1 MEGTL
6 TVIVTSTYKP
16 HPGKA
21 RLVLSNMKENVEAFG
36 AMGMTCRISRIIF
49 GPDTGSLVFS
59 FFSENFSGAM
69 GNAEK
74 IFSSE
79 VWAKIQMRLDDNPSS
94 ELVMPPNIF
103 RTVAGEMS
111 ATHRV
116 INYRWYLMKR
126 DKVAE
131 ALEMFSEVKSLCEK
145 VDINP
150 VMIAPV
156 TGEPMSSL
164 VVMYGAKSLAHA
176 GEALDGMGMGQEMQ
190 QIVAKAASLGELHRA
205 WMTVP
210 AE

>member
-1 MEGTL
+1 M
-6 TVIVTSTYKP
+6 TVIVTSTYKA

-21 RLVLSNMKENVEAFG
+21 RLLLSNMKENVETFG
-36 AMGMTCRISRIIF
+36 TMGMTCRISRIIF

-59 FFSENFSGAM
+59 IFSENFSGAM

-74 IFSSE
+74 LFSSE

-131 ALEMFSEVKSLCEK
+131 AVEMFSEVKSLCEK

-190 QIVAKAASLGELHRA
+190 QIVAKAATLGELYRA

-210 AE
+210 AD

>member
-1 MEGTL
+1 M
-6 TVIVTSTYKP
+6 TVIITSTYKP
-16 HPGKA
+16 HSGKA

-59 FFSENFSGAM
+59 IFSENFSGAM
-69 GNAEK
+69 KNAEK

-79 VWAKIQMRLDDNPSS
+79 IWAKIQMRLDDNPSS
-94 ELVMPPNIF
+94 EIIMQPNLF

-111 ATHRV
+111 STHRV

-126 DKVAE
+126 DKVVE
-131 ALEMFSEVKSLCEK
+131 ALEMFSEVKGLCEK

-150 VMIAPV
+150 VMLAPV
-156 TGEPMSSL
+156 TGDPMSSL

-190 QIVAKAASLGELHRA
+190 QIVAKAATLGELYRA
-205 WMTVP
+205 WITVP
-210 AE
+210 AD